1 MLSAVNR
8 GTASIHLERYVG
20 YLLRRAYVR
29 AEQAAS
35 IAVPPPYAMRHL
47 SVLTLLDERGPTSQQ
62 NISALTR
69 VNRTIVV
76 ALIDTLEDDG
86 LVRRERDE
94 TDRRSYALVL
104 TDAGRRTLQRYAA
117 NIEQAEQ
124 LLMANLGAAQQARLI
139 ELLRPVVAADLAG
152 QTQIGRRCGYLIAHA
167 HHRLRAQGTAALAPL
182 DLDPRHLAALAT
194 IEHHTPCSQEMV
206 AKVLAVSAPVVVD
219 LVDALVDAGFAAR
232 TRNRADRRRYDLT
245 VTRLGHARLRAGM
258 TVLDDIHDELRGA
271 LTADGVDEL
280 RDLLSALI
288 DPPLAAR

>member
-8 GTASIHLERYVG
+8 GTASMRLERYVG
-20 YLLRRAYVR
+20 YQLRRAYVR

-104 TDAGRRTLQRYAA
+104 TDAGRAALQRYAA
-117 NIEQAEQ
+117 NIDQAEQ

-139 ELLRPVVAADLAG
+139 DLLSRVVGPDLAG
-152 QTQIGRRCGYLIAHA
+152 QTQIGRRCG
-167 HHRLRAQGTAALAPL
+167 
-182 DLDPRHLAALAT
+182 
-194 IEHHTPCSQEMV
+194 
-206 AKVLAVSAPVVVD
+206 
-219 LVDALVDAGFAAR
+219 
-232 TRNRADRRRYDLT
+232 
-245 VTRLGHARLRAGM
+245 
-258 TVLDDIHDELRGA
+258 
-271 LTADGVDEL
+271 
-280 RDLLSALI
+280 
-288 DPPLAAR
+288 